1 MIDPNFSNIYDAVVD
16 LIAASNAH
24 ETAIAENTT
33 AINNNAAAIVACN
46 TSISEIEADIT
57 AINGEISDITA
68 DTGWIDMT
76 LAEGWSMNDYNTD
89 KPQYRK
95 IGNRVFFRGLVN
107 ATAAAGTQITTLP
120 IGFRPSANFFSRWR
134 CAMGYNNDAVNIQV
148 GTNGIVQDYNKT
160 TNTSRSFISLS
171 GISYL
176 TTEQG

>member
-1 MIDPNFSNIYDAVVD
+1 MIDPNFDNIYDAVVE
-16 LIAASNAH
+16 LITASNAH
-24 ETAIAENTT
+24 ETAIANNTT
-33 AINNNAAAIVACN
+33 AINNNAAAIASNTDALDDIETNVA
-46 TSISEIEADIT
+46 
-57 AINGEISDITA
+57 AINSEISDITA
-68 DTGWIDMT
+68 DTGWINMT
-76 LAEGWSMNDYNTD
+76 LNEGWSMYDYSTD

-120 IGFRPSANFFSRWR
+120 IGFRPSANSFSRWR

-176 TTEQG
+176 TTEG

>member
-1 MIDPNFSNIYDAVVD
+1 MIDPNFDNLYDAVSE
-16 LIAASNAH
+16 LIAASNTH
-24 ETAIAENTT
+24 ETAIAANTT
-33 AINNNAAAIVACN
+33 AINNNAAAISSNAAA
-46 TSISEIEADIT
+46 IIENAAGI
-57 AINGEISDITA
+57 AEVSDALNDATT
-68 DTGWIDMT
+68 DTGWINMT
-76 LAEGWSMNDYNTD
+76 LNEGWSMYDYNTD

-120 IGFRPSANFFSRWR
+120 IGFRPSANSFSRWR

-148 GTNGIVQDYNKT
+148 GTNGIVQDYTKT

-176 TTEQG
+176 TTEG

>member
-1 MIDPNFSNIYDAVVD
+1 MIDPDFDNIYDAVVA
-16 LIAASNAH
+16 LITASNAH
-24 ETAIAENTT
+24 ETAIANNTT
-33 AINNNAAAIVACN
+33 AINNNAAAIADCN
-46 TSISEIEADIT
+46 TAIDNIETVIS
-57 AINGEISDITA
+57 AIDDTISDITT
-68 DTGWIDMT
+68 DTGWINMT
-76 LAEGWSMNDYNTD
+76 LNEGWSMYDYTTD

-120 IGFRPSANFFSRWR
+120 IGFRPSANSFSRWR
-134 CAMGYNNDAVNIQV
+134 CAMGYNNDAVNIQI

-176 TTEQG
+176 TTEG